1 MTNLTKTSSVN
12 PPTLKGYTI
21 LELLYLGSRTA
32 VYRGVE
38 DESQTP
44 VVIKVLRREYPSF
57 GELVQLRNQYAIA
70 QNLPI
75 AGIVQPLR
83 LESLGNGYALVMED
97 VGGIALGD
105 YCQQKRLGVSE
116 VLDIAIQVAEILHH
130 LHQHRIIHKD
140 IKPAN
145 LLIHPESK
153 EIKLIDFSIASLL
166 PKETQEIQ
174 SPNILEGTLAYI
186 APEQTGRMNR
196 GIDYRT
202 DFYGLGVT
210 LYELLTGRLP
220 FTATDPLEL
229 IHYHIAQR
237 PTPIEELNPAVPLMV
252 GAIAAKL
259 MAKNAEDRYQ
269 SALGLKYDL
278 EACLTQWQTCGEIQ
292 EFSLGT
298 RDLSDR
304 FLIPEK
310 LYGRQAEVQTLLEA
324 FDRVA
329 QGTVELML
337 VAGFSGIGKTAVI
350 NEVHKPIVRQRGY
363 FIKGKFDQFNRQI
376 PLSAFI
382 QALQDLMGQ
391 LLSESDSQLEQWKTK
406 ILSALGDNGQVLIEV
421 LPELEQVIGSQPEVT
436 ELSGTAA
443 QNRFNLLFQQ
453 FISVFTTSEH
463 PLVLF
468 LDDLQWADPASLQL
482 IKLLMNEQGYLLLL
496 GAYRDN
502 EVFPSHPFIVTVE
515 ELKKAQKIIHT
526 LTLAPLKFENV
537 NNLVADTLHC
547 SQDLAKPLTE
557 LINQKTRGNP
567 FFTTQFIKALHEDHY
582 ISFNYDQRYWQCDL
596 EQVHTLSLTNNVVE
610 FMALQ
615 LQKLPETSQE
625 ILKLAACVGN
635 QFDLNTLAI
644 VSQKTPHE
652 VALALWQVLRE
663 GFVIPTSRIYKFFQG
678 EQDKQID
685 SGESVNP
692 TYRFLHDRVQ
702 QAAYSLIPRDHKQVT
717 HLKIGELLQ
726 ENLTEIERDEKL
738 FDIVG
743 HLNLGQDL
751 IEDSDGREKL
761 ARFNLEA
768 AQKART
774 STAYSAALEFVQ
786 MGLNLLDEQSWETQY
801 DLTLNL
807 HIVGAEIA
815 YLNGNL
821 IQMETRIE
829 AVLHSTPTIL
839 DRVKVYE
846 IKINA
851 LTAQT
856 RMLDAVDV
864 GRNALAQLG
873 IDLPEEP
880 DETKIKQALQRLG
893 TKLEGQKIED
903 LAHLPAMTDPQMSA
917 VMKVL
922 GMLFAPIFQG
932 ATHLM
937 PLLTCEMVSLSLEFG
952 NAPASIIGY
961 VAHGMMLCAF
971 LGDVE
976 LGYRFGRLAMSLL
989 DKPENQPFKSCIL
1002 LLFGNFIHHH
1012 KESLPETFPVFK
1024 EGMLAGIEVG
1034 DFVYYG
1040 YNVTVNFSHHFF
1052 AGMPLNDWQGEMEE
1066 YCTFLEKIKQY
1077 SGLNYVRM
1085 EQEVIQNLL
1094 KFSSTPEV
1102 LQGNAYDEG
1111 VMLEKHH
1118 QEQELTP
1125 IGFLY
1130 VYKLLLAYL
1139 FGRYDQALGIVETV
1153 QPYII
1158 AVTGMFQ
1165 TPVFHFYAGLTYL
1178 QQYARQEEGEQQ
1190 GILEQVQHH
1199 QQILTRWAY
1208 FAPMN
1213 HQHKVELLEAEKC
1226 RVLGNKAGAIEGY
1239 DRAIAQAQT
1248 NGYLHEA
1255 ALGNEL
1261 AAEFYLD
1268 WGKEAIA
1275 QTYLTQAYYSYVHWG
1290 ATAKVEQLEQCYP
1303 SLLAPILQTVQS
1315 PLSATETVFSTTPF
1329 SHLPTLGEQ
1338 TSTSTSMAQ
1347 TLDLTTVLKASQTL
1361 SSEIELEQLLS
1372 TLLQTV
1378 LENAGA
1384 DKGVLLMP
1392 HESKWYVE
1400 GVAQLGESAR
1410 VTPVPFAQSV
1420 DVPHRL
1426 IHSIKRSLQP
1436 TVIMDATADPSL
1448 ATDAYILQQQ
1458 PKSVLCTPI
1467 LHQGKLVAILYLEN
1481 RLTVGVFTGDRV
1493 ELLRFL
1499 CTQAAISLENARLY
1513 QQAQQALKDL
1523 QEAQLQMVQSEK
1535 MSALG
1540 NLVAGIAHEINNP
1553 LGFILGNVKE
1563 AIANFTDISDYLRL
1577 YQEKYPPE
1585 DEAIKAKG
1593 EEVEIDYLLEDFPNL
1608 LASMVT
1614 GCDRIQEISTSLR
1627 IFSRADHQKKIPFNL
1642 HDGLNS
1648 TLLILKHRLK
1658 ANASRPAIE
1667 VIQNYGQIPPIRCFP
1682 GELNQVFMNI
1692 LANAIDA
1699 LEENSHNKTFAQMVA
1714 HPNQIIIHTTQL
1726 NHTVKIAIADNGQGI
1741 DESVKPQ
1748 IFNHLF
1754 TTKAVGKGTGLGLAI
1769 ARQIVVEKHQG
1780 EITVNSQPG
1789 KGTEFIIT
1797 LPFDPEPK

>member
-1 MTNLTKTSSVN
+1 MANLAKISSVK

-70 QNLPI
+70 KNLPI
-75 AGIVQPLR
+75 AGIVKPLC
-83 LESLGNGYALVMED
+83 LESLGNGYAFVMED
-97 VGGIALGD
+97 VGGVALGD
-105 YCQQKRLGVSE
+105 YCQQKRLVVSE
-116 VLDIAIQVAEILHH
+116 VLEIAIQVAGILHD

-153 EIKLIDFSIASLL
+153 QVKLIDFSIASLL

-229 IHYHIAQR
+229 IHYHIAQM
-237 PTPIEELNPAVPLMV
+237 PTPMEELNPAVPLMV
-252 GAIAAKL
+252 SAIAAKL

-269 SALGLKYDL
+269 SALGVQYDL
-278 EACLTQWQTCGEIQ
+278 EQCLTQWQASGEIR
-292 EFSLGT
+292 EFPLGT

-310 LYGRQAEVQTLLEA
+310 LYGRQAEVKTLLEA

-329 QGTVELML
+329 QGAVELML

-363 FIKGKFDQFNRQI
+363 FIKGKFDQFNRNI

-391 LLSESDSQLEQWKTK
+391 LLSESDTQLEQWKAK
-406 ILSALGDNGQVLIEV
+406 ILAALGDNGQVLIEV

-443 QNRFNLLFQQ
+443 QNRFSLLFQK
-453 FISVFTTSEH
+453 FISVFTTPEH

-515 ELKKAQKIIHT
+515 ELKKAEKIIHT
-526 LTLAPLKFENV
+526 LTLAPLKLKDV
-537 NNLVADTLHC
+537 NDLVSDALHC
-547 SQDLAKPLTE
+547 SPDLAEPLTQ
-557 LINQKTRGNP
+557 LINQKTQGNP
-567 FFTTQFIKALHEDHY
+567 FFATQFLKALHDDQY
-582 ISFNYDQRYWQCDL
+582 IFFNYDQRYWQCDL
-596 EQVHTLSLTNNVVE
+596 EQVHTLSLSNNVVQ

-625 ILKLAACVGN
+625 LLKLAACIGN

-644 VSQKTPHE
+644 VSEKTPHE

-663 GFVIPTSRIYKFFQG
+663 GYIIPTSRVYKFFQS
-678 EQDKQID
+678 EQEQQIV
-685 SGESVNP
+685 SQEQVNP

-702 QAAYSLIPRDHKQVT
+702 QAAYSLIPHDQKQVT
-717 HLKIGELLQ
+717 HLKIGKLLQ

-743 HLNLGQDL
+743 HLNLGQVL
-751 IEDSDGREKL
+751 IKDPAEREKL
-761 ARFNLEA
+761 VQLNLKA
-768 AQKART
+768 AEKART

-786 MGLNLLDEQSWETQY
+786 MGLNLLAEQSWKTHY
-801 DLTLNL
+801 NLTLEL
-807 HIVGAEIA
+807 HILGAEVA
-815 YLNGNL
+815 YLNGDL

-829 AVLHSTPTIL
+829 AVLNSAQNIL

-856 RMLDAVDV
+856 RMLDAVEV

-873 IDLPEEP
+873 IDLPTEP
-880 DETKIKQALQRLG
+880 DETKIKQALHKLSAR
-893 TKLEGQKIED
+893 LEGQKIAN
-903 LAHLPAMTDPQMSA
+903 LANLTAMTNPQMSA
-917 VMKVL
+917 GMELL

-961 VAHGMMLCAF
+961 VAHGMVLCAF
-971 LGDVE
+971 LGEVE
-976 LGYRFGRLAMSLL
+976 LGYQFGRLAMSLL
-989 DKPENQPFKSCIL
+989 NKPENQPFKSCIL

-1012 KESLPETFPVFK
+1012 KESIQKTFTVFK
-1024 EGMLAGIEVG
+1024 QGMLAGIEVG

-1040 YNVTVNFSHHFF
+1040 YNVTVNFSHHLF
-1052 AGMPLNDWQGEMEE
+1052 AGISLNDWQEQMEG
-1066 YCTFLEKIKQY
+1066 YCTFLEQIKQY
-1077 SGLNYVRM
+1077 SGLTYVKM
-1085 EQEVIQNLL
+1085 EQEVIQNLIS
-1094 KFSSTPEV
+1094 FTATPEV
-1102 LQGNAYDEG
+1102 LEGKAYDEK
-1111 VMLEKHH
+1111 VMLAKHH

-1125 IGFLY
+1125 LGFLY

-1139 FGRYDQALGIVETV
+1139 FGRYDQALAAIQTV

-1165 TPVFHFYAGLTYL
+1165 TPVFHFYAGLTSL
-1178 QQYARQEEGEQQ
+1178 QQYAGAKEEEQPV
-1190 GILEQVQHH
+1190 ILERVQEH
-1199 QQILTRWAY
+1199 QQILARWAK

-1213 HQHKVELLEAEKC
+1213 HQHKVDLLEAEKC

-1261 AAEFYLD
+1261 AAQFYLD

-1303 SLLAPILQTVQS
+1303 SLLAPILQTIQS
-1315 PLSATETVFSTTPF
+1315 PLSATETVFSPTPF

-1338 TSTSTSMAQ
+1338 TSSSTSIAQ

-1361 SSEIELEQLLS
+1361 SREIKLEQLLS

-1400 GVAQLGESAR
+1400 AVAQLGESAQ
-1410 VTPVPFAQSV
+1410 VTPVPLTHSIC
-1420 DVPHRL
+1420 VPHSL

-1448 ATDAYILQQQ
+1448 STDAYILQQQ

-1553 LGFILGNVKE
+1553 VGFILGNVKE
-1563 AIANFTDISDYLRL
+1563 AIANFTDITDYLRL
-1577 YQEKYPPE
+1577 YQEKYPDDE
-1585 DEAIKAKG
+1585 DILAQGQEL
-1593 EEVEIDYLLEDFPNL
+1593 EIDYLLEDFPNL
-1608 LASMVT
+1608 LASMAT

-1627 IFSRADHQKKIPFNL
+1627 IFSRADHKRKISFNL
-1642 HDGLNS
+1642 HDGINS

-1667 VIQNYGQIPPIRCFP
+1667 IIQNYGKIPPIPCFP

-1699 LEENSHNKTFAQMVA
+1699 LEESSHNKTFAEIVA
-1714 HPNQIIIHTTQL
+1714 HPNQITIQTSLVDHS
-1726 NHTVKIAIADNGQGI
+1726 VKISIADNGQGI
-1741 DESVKPQ
+1741 EESVKPH
-1748 IFNHLF
+1748 IFDHLF

-1789 KGTEFIIT
+1789 QGTEFIIT
-1797 LPFDPEPK
+1797 LPLDRHQ